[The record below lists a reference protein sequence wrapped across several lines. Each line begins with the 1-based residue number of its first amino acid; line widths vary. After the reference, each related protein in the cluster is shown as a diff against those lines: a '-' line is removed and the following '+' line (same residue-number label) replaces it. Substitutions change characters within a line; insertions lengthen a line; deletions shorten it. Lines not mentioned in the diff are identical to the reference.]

1 MGLHGMGTSAKW
13 ECHPTAS
20 QREAAHIWVWCHA
33 LAQSVPSFT
42 DGLLEQ
48 SVSWMTREEEA
59 PPRCSDGSLV
69 HFQFYVPKFSEIIS
83 ASNRCFFPRDARG
96 QSGSGRWKEALDC
109 MDTHRTPASSSAAA
123 QTGKPLPPSKVFSS
137 AQVAVV
143 GDRKDTLQV
152 QSANHFTFAFQL
164 SLLLPPW
171 NPTTASS
178 RVCRRCANQY
188 YLVGK
193 VSLTYWPHIPL
204 SACVKVCHVS

>member
-1 MGLHGMGTSAKW
+1 MGWGPQPNGNATPLLLRGRLHTYGFGVTHWHS
-13 ECHPTAS
+13 P
-20 QREAAHIWVWCHA
+20 
-33 LAQSVPSFT
+33 VPSFT

-48 SVSWMTREEEA
+48 SLSWMTREEEA

-96 QSGSGRWKEALDC
+96 QSGSGRWKETLDC

-123 QTGKPLPPSKVFSS
+123 QTGKPLPPSKVFSG

-164 SLLLPPW
+164 SLLLPP
-171 NPTTASS
+171 
-178 RVCRRCANQY
+178 
-188 YLVGK
+188 
-193 VSLTYWPHIPL
+193 
-204 SACVKVCHVS
+204 